1 MKRTNSSIDI
11 KFYYYLQKHVILL
24 FSDPCDDRFPSS
36 IERLIPGPEM
46 FSRRFVTVSSEI
58 LKAVRHGD
66 PVVALEST
74 IITHGMPYPKNISM
88 ALKIEKILKDKVS
101 SQRPLPRS

>member
-1 MKRTNSSIDI
+1 
-11 KFYYYLQKHVILL
+11 
-24 FSDPCDDRFPSS
+24 
-36 IERLIPGPEM
+36 M

-74 IITHGMPYPKNISM
+74 IITHGMPYPKNIGM
-88 ALKIEKILKDKVS
+88 ALKIEKILKDKVAVINHRAQYFFLVLYIVPNLVLCS
-101 SQRPLPRS
+101 LNLTL